1 MVRGFQRELSVMNRN
16 LFIRLLLLAGAH
28 AARIT
33 LLPWQD
39 TTIYEPNAQQ
49 SNMEIGGGNS
59 VFLVAGLTGNSL
71 ERRALLQFDLNVL
84 PANAKVTSA
93 SLELHFDKSKEASLS
108 VFRLTSTWTA
118 GKETVNNSHAGQ
130 GSLAINGS
138 SWNIRDANGQS
149 WQQPG
154 GDYATPATDAQSFG
168 ESAKD
173 IIFNVTADV
182 LAMLGDVDNYGWI
195 IAATDA
201 NATGSAVRLYSSE
214 YDNFSLRPALT
225 IEFQP
230 QRQHNFA
237 CFHRFA
243 NAADCNN
250 IEVEEQSVRCE
261 AVDEC
266 VAIDG
271 YLSMVQSCTE
281 EGAVDVQMY
290 AGSTPC
296 SAEPIST
303 NIYEDNECTLHLEK
317 HGYFTC
323 EKRSLNPSTTEA
335 PTKTTTSPALASSV
349 ASQSTTTQSGSKKVY
364 DICVERYASDSCPSG
379 MQLSSRC
386 ERQARCQSEATGRS
400 TTYRCLDGVVEVE
413 TFEGSETC
421 DGVPTKTQNLTESAC
436 VELAPT
442 FAKIEC
448 VPKIIP
454 VDKVELSLEA
464 THDAT
469 LFQTANINETSLA
482 SGGDDAIF
490 VGRTR
495 QRAGIA
501 LRRSVIGFDLT
512 RLTLPE
518 GELVKAELVLSVV
531 RVSQN
536 APDEATTITAH
547 RVTSAW
553 VEGNNSASGTNS
565 AIDPNGGAGG
575 TGVNATAGATWYYSD
590 LVASTTWATPGGDY
604 ETDSSSFGTVEE
616 SKQAAGL
623 VKLARRCQRHGEQS
637 ESQLWLATEGSR
649 RNNMHACELKLAQ
662 LACSVPVRLPECPNV
677 ANFYHCCSPYCYAR
691 YLPHK
696 PRPSPF
702 NFEANSV
709 EHLEAQTQTRLTSI
723 ETMRMEQ
730 VLRMTELEAD
740 TSMTSAF
747 TRRGNLYMTPEEEVV
762 YKWHISNLEFAN
774 ATLLDNLSLKHWD
787 QDDAFEFAGA
797 HHVASEGYDILPK
810 YLAASLDVRYN
821 HSVAKVEQ
829 TEEGVRLQFND
840 GSLSREFAT
849 AVVAVPLGVL
859 KHDTP
864 SFEPNLPASK
874 QLAIE
879 QLGFGVLNKVALC
892 FSKVFW
898 SDNSDM
904 FGICNARSEPRGSSY
919 MFWNFHPSS
928 RKAVLLALNAG
939 PAALETETWDD
950 EAIVASAMDR
960 LQRTYKHEMTGVKL
974 LHSHVTRWGSDES
987 TRGSYSYVAQ
997 GCTGQAYDDMAA
1009 PVLDGSG
1016 KLKVLFAG
1024 EHTTREYPAT
1034 VHGAFLSGIREA
1046 SRLCAQSEQ
1055 LSNLSA

>member
-616 SKQAAGL
+616 SKRLVLSNLQDDVKDMVSNPSRNYGWLLRAADEDATGSGNALRIASSEAERADQRPVL
-623 VKLARRCQRHGEQS
+623 VLTFLVESVSTSTTTMTEIDFTTMSQLSTDTEPADGRTAQPTELSSSTVPQPSTTRTAASGMVFVRSTYSVQTNVGRHKLAVDIAALVRAEMEAASIGVGNDDVVVLVQQDFQTRRQNNWRATVFVQVAQS
-637 ESQLWLATEGSR
+637 VAQATMEALQKIQDDGIIAIRLKESNTYPALTIT
-649 RNNMHACELKLAQ
+649 N
-662 LACSVPVRLPECPNV
+662 
-677 ANFYHCCSPYCYAR
+677 
-691 YLPHK
+691 
-696 PRPSPF
+696 
-702 NFEANSV
+702 
-709 EHLEAQTQTRLTSI
+709 LEAPTTVSSTGMLLGMSTS
-723 ETMRMEQ
+723 
-730 VLRMTELEAD
+730 
-740 TSMTSAF
+740 SKS
-747 TRRGNLYMTPEEEVV
+747 
-762 YKWHISNLEFAN
+762 
-774 ATLLDNLSLKHWD
+774 
-787 QDDAFEFAGA
+787 
-797 HHVASEGYDILPK
+797 
-810 YLAASLDVRYN
+810 
-821 HSVAKVEQ
+821 
-829 TEEGVRLQFND
+829 ND
-840 GSLSREFAT
+840 GNHG
-849 AVVAVPLGVL
+849 VVAVVVVL
-859 KHDTP
+859 VIC
-864 SFEPNLPASK
+864 A
-874 QLAIE
+874 
-879 QLGFGVLNKVALC
+879 
-892 FSKVFW
+892 
-898 SDNSDM
+898 
-904 FGICNARSEPRGSSY
+904 GIG
-919 MFWNFHPSS
+919 
-928 RKAVLLALNAG
+928 
-939 PAALETETWDD
+939 
-950 EAIVASAMDR
+950 AIVILKRRHDRETTKSAA
-960 LQRTYKHEMTGVKL
+960 TVIHNPNY
-974 LHSHVTRWGSDES
+974 
-987 TRGSYSYVAQ
+987 
-997 GCTGQAYDDMAA
+997 A
-1009 PVLDGSG
+1009 PLY
-1016 KLKVLFAG
+1016 
-1024 EHTTREYPAT
+1024 EHTVGMDYPLADNDDDDDDIDYVVGHT
-1034 VHGAFLSGIREA
+1034 NA
-1046 SRLCAQSEQ
+1046 
-1055 LSNLSA
+1055 